1 MLKKEYDAKDESY
14 FTHERHEML
23 RYVPQGITSMLDV
36 GCSSGKFGD
45 YVKKNRKCTVWGIE
59 PDQKAAE
66 KASLVL
72 DRVINAFFD
81 EKTDLSGQ
89 RFDCIIFN
97 DVLEHLADPFE
108 ALRLC
113 RSYLSEGGV
122 VVASIPNIRFFD
134 AMHHIVVKKDFHYA
148 GAGIFDKTHLR
159 FFTKKS
165 IERLFSEAGFTIQ
178 TLEGINSMNV
188 INERGY
194 THFKLLNTLLFRA
207 IADMEFQQFAVVAR
221 P

>member
-1 MLKKEYDAKDESY
+1 MLEKEYDAKDERY
-14 FTHERHEML
+14 FAHERHEML
-23 RYVPQGITSMLDV
+23 KYIPQGVTRVLDV

-45 YVKKNRKCTVWGIE
+45 YLKKNRTCTVWGIE
-59 PDQKAAE
+59 PDRKAAE

-81 EKTDLSGQ
+81 EKTDLAGQ
-89 RFDCIIFN
+89 QFDCIIFN

-108 ALRLC
+108 VLRFC
-113 RSYLSEGGV
+113 RQYLTGEGV
-122 VVASIPNIRFFD
+122 LVASIPNIRFFD
-134 AMHHIVVKKDFHYA
+134 AMHHIVLKKDFHYT

-159 FFTKKS
+159 FFTQKS
-165 IERLFSEAGFTIQ
+165 IERLFAEAGYTIQ
-178 TLEGINSMNV
+178 TLEGINSMKV

-194 THFKLLNTLLFRA
+194 RHFKLLNTLLFGA